1 MSNSENNCTKSM
13 QVKVGPMMLPDDAID
28 WAKTGS
34 IVAHGIF
41 YCLNN

>member
-1 MSNSENNCTKSM
+1 M
-13 QVKVGPMMLPDDAID
+13 QANVGSMMLPYDTID

-41 YCLNN
+41 YCLNNLC